1 MVSSSWSTDTI
12 SIPITQWIPCS
23 LFSFVAFMVSLY
35 ICGLARKTWSQL
47 TSQFPK
53 YIWMPAFICIA
64 LGPVATLN
72 DVFLYLN
79 YFCWVTNYADVV
91 LFLTQ
96 FAAMHCYKLGK
107 MYFMFS
113 KSKIHRPEGYRL
125 CTFVVLSVFVFL
137 WFVFFSVADILFFP
151 TTDCYISHWDAVQ
164 TRDLFT
170 LIIEDTEY
178 HHLFLMAVFAYGY
191 ILDVVILG
199 LIWRKVIFA
208 MRGVKPS
215 ERAEDTLMKIKS
227 IFSRLLILNVMY
239 LVSMMI
245 CFCILALT
253 LHFTQVGEGANFWS
267 LVRSGLFPLFSIILS
282 YCMFLMLE
290 PNLKRYQAFLK
301 ILGKFKLY
309 YCCFCLC
316 KIVRDEYRYH
326 LSLNTENATE
336 MATMRSTDDVL
347 QSTVCMS
354 PREHGIPQNGME
366 LSVETRTVVNAEEST
381 RL

>member
-1 MVSSSWSTDTI
+1 
-12 SIPITQWIPCS
+12 
-23 LFSFVAFMVSLY
+23 
-35 ICGLARKTWSQL
+35 LARKTWSQL

-53 YIWMPAFICIA
+53 YIWVPAFICIA

-253 LHFTQVGEGANFWS
+253 LHFTRVGEGANFWS
-267 LVRSGLFPLFSIILS
+267 VVRSVFFPLFSTILS
-282 YCMFLMLE
+282 YSMFLMLD
-290 PNLKRYQAFLK
+290 PNTEQYRTFLK
-301 ILGKFKLY
+301 ILGRFKLY
-309 YCCFCLC
+309 YCCLCFC
-316 KIVRDEYRYH
+316 KIVRDEYELR
-326 LSLNTENATE
+326 TQTQMENETE
-336 MATMRSTDDVL
+336 MATMRSNEDAIP
-347 QSTVCMS
+347 STVCLS
-354 PREHGIPQNGME
+354 PRESHYGIEHNGME
-366 LSVETRTVVNAEEST
+366 LSEETRTVVIAKDREQST
-381 RL
+381 QL